1 MKILITESM
10 DRGIDGYYSFP
21 VVHGNVKL
29 NDIPRNACESI
40 VVDQCIDRI
49 KEPEVINSLCRR
61 LRKEGVVVITGTDIL
76 VLAQN
81 LINKKTTIEEFS
93 NYAQQTKSF
102 WSVENLI
109 NTLKG
114 YRMEIISAT
123 LQGVRYEIRARRSK

>member
-10 DRGIDGYYSFP
+10 DKGIDGYYSFP

-40 VVDQCIDRI
+40 VVDRCIDKI
-49 KEPEVINSLCRR
+49 KEPEVINYLCGR

-76 VLAQN
+76 VLAQD
-81 LINKKTTIEEFS
+81 LINKKTTIQEFS
-93 NYAQQTKSF
+93 DYAQQTKSF

-109 NTLKG
+109 NTLRG
-114 YRMEIISAT
+114 YKMEIISAT
-123 LQGVRYEIRARRSK
+123 LQGVGYEIRAKRSK